1 MKPPAIRF
9 AAMAK
14 KVTATSKSQN
24 ELGPNDM
31 RAVLPTQAPVARN
44 SWEVD
49 FLRPACSDVSV
60 RVSVMY
66 CYPYKMLSM
75 LYSFFRHL
83 KNMDELQRQTHL
95 EAMALTL
102 GITMVLTVIYGAL
115 PQANLLTSVQ
125 PANVLFVIGISYILS
140 VITLWL
146 RRTSE

>member
-1 MKPPAIRF
+1 MTDTGTESSLQAGLKKSTFQLFLTTGAWVGSTALMSFGPSAFWDFDTSVTFLAI
-9 AAMAK
+9 AANLI
-14 KVTATSKSQN
+14 V
-24 ELGPNDM
+24 GG
-31 RAVLPTQAPVARN
+31 
-44 SWEVD
+44 
-49 FLRPACSDVSV
+49 F
-60 RVSVMY
+60 
-66 CYPYKMLSM
+66 M

-83 KNMDELQRQTHL
+83 KTMDELQRQTHL

-115 PQANLLTSVQ
+115 PQANMLADAQ

>member
-1 MKPPAIRF
+1 MTDTRTETSLQAGLKKSTFQLFFATGTWVGSTALMSFGPSTLWDFDAAVTFLAI
-9 AAMAK
+9 AANLIA
-14 KVTATSKSQN
+14 
-24 ELGPNDM
+24 GG
-31 RAVLPTQAPVARN
+31 
-44 SWEVD
+44 
-49 FLRPACSDVSV
+49 F
-60 RVSVMY
+60 
-66 CYPYKMLSM
+66 M

-115 PQANLLTSVQ
+115 LQANVLTSAQ

>member
-1 MKPPAIRF
+1 MVDTRTETSLQAGLKKSTFQLFLATGAWVGSTALMSFGPSALWHFNTAVTFLAI
-9 AAMAK
+9 AANLI
-14 KVTATSKSQN
+14 V
-24 ELGPNDM
+24 GC
-31 RAVLPTQAPVARN
+31 
-44 SWEVD
+44 
-49 FLRPACSDVSV
+49 F
-60 RVSVMY
+60 
-66 CYPYKMLSM
+66 M

-115 PQANLLTSVQ
+115 PQANVLTNAQ

>member
-1 MKPPAIRF
+1 MTGTRTETSLQAGLKKSTSQLFLATGAWVGSTALMSFGPSSFWDFDTAVTFLAI
-9 AAMAK
+9 AANLIA
-14 KVTATSKSQN
+14 
-24 ELGPNDM
+24 GC
-31 RAVLPTQAPVARN
+31 
-44 SWEVD
+44 
-49 FLRPACSDVSV
+49 F
-60 RVSVMY
+60 
-66 CYPYKMLSM
+66 M

-125 PANVLFVIGISYILS
+125 PTNVLFVIGISYILS
-140 VITLWL
+140 VTTLWL

>member
-1 MKPPAIRF
+1 
-9 AAMAK
+9 MADTRIESSLQAGLRK
-14 KVTATSKSQN
+14 SNFQLLLATATWVGSTAIMS
-24 ELGPNDM
+24 LGPS
-31 RAVLPTQAPVARN
+31 RF
-44 SWEVD
+44 WD
-49 FLRPACSDVSV
+49 FDTTVTFLAIAANLIAGGC
-60 RVSVMY
+60 
-66 CYPYKMLSM
+66 M

-115 PQANLLTSVQ
+115 PQANVLADAQ

-140 VITLWL
+140 VTTLWL

>member
-1 MKPPAIRF
+1 MSNTRTETSLQAGL
-9 AAMAK
+9 K
-14 KVTATSKSQN
+14 KSTVQLFLATSAWVGSTA
-24 ELGPNDM
+24 LMSFGPSAFWDFDV
-31 RAVLPTQAPVARN
+31 AVTVLAIAVN
-44 SWEVD
+44 LIVGG
-49 FLRPACSDVSV
+49 F
-60 RVSVMY
+60 
-66 CYPYKMLSM
+66 M

-83 KNMDELQRQTHL
+83 KHMDELQRQTHL

-115 PQANLLTSVQ
+115 PQANVLTGAQ

>member
-1 MKPPAIRF
+1 MTDTRTETSLQAGLKKSTFQLLLATGAWVGSAALMSFGPSALWGFDNALTFLAI
-9 AAMAK
+9 AANLIA
-14 KVTATSKSQN
+14 
-24 ELGPNDM
+24 GG
-31 RAVLPTQAPVARN
+31 
-44 SWEVD
+44 
-49 FLRPACSDVSV
+49 F
-60 RVSVMY
+60 
-66 CYPYKMLSM
+66 M

-115 PQANLLTSVQ
+115 PQANLLTSAQ
-125 PANVLFVIGISYILS
+125 PGNVLFVIGISYILS

>member
-1 MKPPAIRF
+1 MTDTRTETSLQTGLKKSTFQLFLATGAWVGSTALMSFGPSAFWDFDVAVTSLAI
-9 AAMAK
+9 AANLI
-14 KVTATSKSQN
+14 T
-24 ELGPNDM
+24 GG
-31 RAVLPTQAPVARN
+31 
-44 SWEVD
+44 
-49 FLRPACSDVSV
+49 F
-60 RVSVMY
+60 
-66 CYPYKMLSM
+66 M

-102 GITMVLTVIYGAL
+102 GITMVLTVIYAAL
-115 PQANLLTSVQ
+115 PQANVLTSAQ

>member
-1 MKPPAIRF
+1 MANARTETSLHAGLKKSTFQLFLATGAWVGSTALMSFGPSALWDFDIAVTFLAI
-9 AAMAK
+9 AANLI
-14 KVTATSKSQN
+14 V
-24 ELGPNDM
+24 GG
-31 RAVLPTQAPVARN
+31 
-44 SWEVD
+44 
-49 FLRPACSDVSV
+49 F
-60 RVSVMY
+60 
-66 CYPYKMLSM
+66 M

-83 KNMDELQRQTHL
+83 KHMDELQRQTHL

-115 PQANLLTSVQ
+115 PQVNILTSAQ

>member
-1 MKPPAIRF
+1 MADTRTETSLQAGLKKSTVQLFLATGAWVGSTALMSFGPSALWDFDVAVTFLAI
-9 AAMAK
+9 AANLI
-14 KVTATSKSQN
+14 V
-24 ELGPNDM
+24 GG
-31 RAVLPTQAPVARN
+31 
-44 SWEVD
+44 
-49 FLRPACSDVSV
+49 F
-60 RVSVMY
+60 
-66 CYPYKMLSM
+66 M

-115 PQANLLTSVQ
+115 PQANVLTGAQ